1 MFIEVTMILE
11 NTKLAEMG
19 VTDEI
24 LALARIKVS
33 NIDAYRNFVNDKGV
47 LVEDEIMI
55 YMESGA
61 SFSVKATLEEID
73 KQIKDVKCL

>member
-1 MFIEVTMILE
+1 MFIEVTIILE

-24 LALARIKVS
+24 HAPIRIKAS
-33 NIDAYRNFVNDKGV
+33 HIDAYRNYVNDEGE
-47 LVEDEIMI
+47 LVKDEVMI

-61 SFSVKATLEEID
+61 SFAVKATLEEID
-73 KQIKDVKCL
+73 KELKKT